1 MQALV
6 LIALR
11 AINNEVQRPRCLAQP
26 TSCERSPPRP
36 AVLTQVAQPVFPHDR
51 GPLARVDVDVGGIA
65 AHLGQQA
72 RVHHAAPQGRH
83 IGQREHAEVADGQ
96 LWHIVKVA
104 QRLVAAQRVGMVVG
118 VPLQMEQGLAE
129 VS

>member
-1 MQALV
+1 M
-6 LIALR
+6 
-11 AINNEVQRPRCLAQP
+11 AQL
-26 TSCERSPPRP
+26 TSCERSPPHP
-36 AVLTQVAQPVFPHDR
+36 AALTQVAQPVFPNDR
-51 GPLARVDVDVGGIA
+51 GQQARVDVDVGGIV

-72 RVHHAAPQGRH
+72 RVHDAAPQGRH

-96 LWHIVKVA
+96 LRHIVKVA